1 LSGYDEQVYD
11 KPFDIKIWF
20 RLWPFI
26 KKYGWKLVAICLMM
40 GITAFIDIIMPV
52 YQKEAISRFILPGT
66 TEGLVPYAL
75 LYLGII
81 LFQALNV
88 IIFARLAMSSEMLIG
103 RDIRSA
109 LFRRL
114 QELSFSYYN
123 VTPVG
128 YILARVM
135 NDVNK
140 IASQMSWGVVD
151 IVWSLFYVVGVF
163 VTMLIVDVTL
173 GLMLMLLVP
182 VIAIATV
189 YFQKRILTANREVR
203 RQNSKMT
210 GAYNEGISGAR
221 TAKTLGVEDKNSDA
235 FEKIT
240 GKMYGYSVKASLLN
254 AVFVP
259 VVVFCS
265 SIAVA
270 LVLYYGG
277 NLTLQGLMD
286 FATFSLFIT
295 YAVSIFEPIQQFA
308 RIIADFISLQASI
321 ERVTDLLEKEPDIQ
335 DTPEVIE
342 KYGDSFHP
350 KKENWEPIKGDI
362 EFDHV
367 TFRYP
372 DGTENVLE
380 DFCLKVPAGTT
391 VAIVGETGAGKSTIV
406 NLACRF
412 FEPTSGRILIDG
424 RDYRERSMLWLHS
437 NLGYVLQSPHLF
449 SGTIRE
455 NIRYGNP
462 DATDEQVEAAAKL
475 VAADRVVEK
484 LDKGYD
490 SDVGEGGD
498 KLSTGEKQLISF
510 ARAVLNSP
518 PIFVLDEATSSIDTE
533 TEQLIQQAITK
544 LLEGRTSFV
553 VAHRLSTIRHADV
566 ILVVEDG
573 KIVERGTHDELME
586 KRGAYHDLYTRQF
599 MEELEKHSWQS

>member
-1 LSGYDEQVYD
+1 MSGYDEQTYD
-11 KPFDIKIWF
+11 KPFDLKVWA
-20 RLWPFI
+20 RLLPFL
-26 KKYGWKLVAICLMM
+26 KKYKWRLTFICLAMCV
-40 GITAFIDIIMPV
+40 TALIDILLPI
-52 YQKEAISRFILPGT
+52 YQKQAISQFILPKT
-66 TEGLVPYAL
+66 TDGLLDYAL
-75 LYLGII
+75 VYLGII
-81 LFQALNV
+81 LAEALTIV
-88 IIFARLAMSSEMLIG
+88 VFARLAMASEMMIG
-103 RDIRSA
+103 KDIRSA
-109 LFRRL
+109 LFKRL

-128 YILARVM
+128 YILARAM
-135 NDVNK
+135 NDVSK
-140 IASQMSWGVVD
+140 IASQMSWGLVD
-151 IVWSLFYVVGVF
+151 IFWSLFYVVGVF
-163 VTMLIVDVTL
+163 VAMLVIDFTMGILLFV
-173 GLMLMLLVP
+173 LVP
-182 VIAIATV
+182 FIAVATV
-189 YFQKRILTANREVR
+189 YFQKRILSANREVR
-203 RQNSKMT
+203 RQNSRMT

-221 TAKTLGVEDKNSDA
+221 TAKTLGVEDKNSDS
-235 FEKIT
+235 FEQIT
-240 GKMYGYSVKASLLN
+240 GRMYGYSVRAAILN

-265 SIAVA
+265 SLAVA

-277 NLTLQGLMD
+277 NLTLSGVMD

-295 YAVSIFEPIQQFA
+295 YAVSIFEPIQQLA
-308 RIIADFISLQASI
+308 RIAADFISLQASI
-321 ERVTDLLEKEPDIQ
+321 ERVTDLLEKEPDIA
-335 DTPEVIE
+335 DSPEVIE

-437 NLGYVLQSPHLF
+437 NLGYVLQNPHLF
-449 SGTIRE
+449 SGSVKD
-455 NIRYGNP
+455 NIRYGSPN
-462 DATDEQVEAAAKL
+462 ATDEQVEAAARL
-475 VAADRVVEK
+475 VSADRAVAR
-484 LDKGYD
+484 LDRGYD

-498 KLSTGEKQLISF
+498 RLSTGEKQLVSF
-510 ARAVLNSP
+510 ARAVLSSP

-544 LLEGRTSFV
+544 LLFGRTSFV

-566 ILVVEDG
+566 ILVVDDG
-573 KIVERGTHDELME
+573 KIAERGTHEELMAKHGIYCE
-586 KRGAYHDLYTRQF
+586 LYTRQF
-599 MEELEKHSWQS
+599 MEELESKSWE

>member
-1 LSGYDEQVYD
+1 MSGYDEQVYD

-437 NLGYVLQSPHLF
+437 NLGYVLQNPHLF

-462 DATDEQVEAAAKL
+462 DATDEQVEAATKL

>member
-1 LSGYDEQVYD
+1 MSGYDEQVYD

-437 NLGYVLQSPHLF
+437 NLGYVLQNPHLF

>member
-1 LSGYDEQVYD
+1 MSGYDEQTYD
-11 KPFDIKIWF
+11 KPFDLKIWAK
-20 RLWPFI
+20 LWPFLR
-26 KKYGWKLVAICLMM
+26 KYRWKLALICVMM
-40 GITAFIDIIMPV
+40 GATALIDILMPV
-52 YQKEAISRFILPGT
+52 YQKEAISRFIVPQT
-66 TEGLVPYAL
+66 AEGLVPYAL
-75 LYLGII
+75 IYLGII

-103 RDIRSA
+103 RDIRSSV
-109 LFRRL
+109 FRRL

-128 YILARVM
+128 YILARAM

-140 IASQMSWGVVD
+140 IASQMSWGIVD
-151 IVWSLFYVVGVF
+151 IFWSLFYVAGVF
-163 VTMLIVDVTL
+163 ITMLVVDLTL
-173 GLMLMLLVP
+173 GLLLMVLVP
-182 VIAIATV
+182 VIAVATV
-189 YFQKRILTANREVR
+189 YFQKRILNANREVR
-203 RQNSKMT
+203 RQNSRMT

-240 GKMYGYSVKASLLN
+240 GRMYGFSVKAAILN

-265 SIAVA
+265 SMAVA

-277 NLTLQGLMD
+277 NLTLSGLMD

-295 YAVSIFEPIQQFA
+295 YAVSIFEPIQQLA
-308 RIIADFISLQASI
+308 RIAAEFISLQASI
-321 ERVTDLLEKEPDIQ
+321 ERVTDLLEKEPDIK
-335 DTPEVIE
+335 DSPEVIE

-350 KKENWEPIKGDI
+350 KKENWEPIRGDI

-424 RDYRERSMLWLHS
+424 RDYKERSMLWLHS
-437 NLGYVLQSPHLF
+437 NLGYVLQNPHLF
-449 SGTIRE
+449 SGTVRD

-462 DATDEQVEAAAKL
+462 EATDEQVEAAAKL
-475 VAADRVVEK
+475 VAADRAVAK

-498 KLSTGEKQLISF
+498 RLSTGEKQLVSF
-510 ARAVLNSP
+510 ARAVLSSP

-533 TEQLIQQAITK
+533 TEQLIQQAITT

-566 ILVVEDG
+566 ILVVDDG

-586 KRGAYHDLYTRQF
+586 QGGVYHGLYTRQF
-599 MEELEKHSWQS
+599 LEELENRSWQ

>member
-1 LSGYDEQVYD
+1 MSGFDEQTYD
-11 KPFDIKIWF
+11 KPFDLKIWVKI
-20 RLWPFI
+20 LPFL
-26 KKYGWKLVAICLMM
+26 KKYKGMVVLIFVMM
-40 GITAFIDIIMPV
+40 GITALIDILVPV
-52 YQKEAISRFILPGT
+52 YQKEAISRFILPQT
-66 TEGLVPYAL
+66 TEGLIPYAL
-75 LYLGII
+75 VYLGII
-81 LFQALNV
+81 LSTALCV
-88 IIFARLAMSSEMLIG
+88 IVFTRLALSTEMLIG
-103 RDIRSA
+103 KDIRSA

-135 NDVNK
+135 NDVNR
-140 IASQMSWGVVD
+140 IASQLSWGVVD
-151 IVWSLFYVVGVF
+151 IVWALFYVSGVF
-163 VTMLIVDVTL
+163 ITMMVVDLTL
-173 GLMLMLLVP
+173 GLMLMVLVP
-182 VIAIATV
+182 VIAVATV
-189 YFQKRILTANREVR
+189 YFQKRILNANREVR
-203 RQNSKMT
+203 RQNSRMT

-221 TAKTLGVEDKNSDA
+221 TTKTLGVEDKSSDA

-240 GKMYGYSVKASLLN
+240 AKMYGYSVRAAMLN

-265 SIAVA
+265 SMAVA

-277 NLTLQGLMD
+277 NLTLSGVMD

-295 YAVSIFEPIQQFA
+295 YAVTIFEPIQQLA
-308 RIIADFISLQASI
+308 RIAADFISLQANI

-437 NLGYVLQSPHLF
+437 NLGYVLQNPHLF
-449 SGTIRE
+449 SGTIRD

-475 VAADRVVEK
+475 VAADRVVAK

-573 KIVERGTHDELME
+573 KIVERGTHEELMQ
-586 KRGAYHDLYTRQF
+586 KGGVYHDLYTRQF
-599 MEELEKHSWQS
+599 MEELEKHSWQ

>member
-1 LSGYDEQVYD
+1 LSGFDEQTYD
-11 KPFDIKIWF
+11 KPFDIRIWLKIG
-20 RLWPFI
+20 PFL
-26 KKYGWKLVAICLMM
+26 KKYAWRLVAICLTMS
-40 GITAFIDIIMPV
+40 ITALVDILIPV
-52 YQKEAISRFILPGT
+52 YQKEAISRFILPKT
-66 TEGLVPYAL
+66 TEGLPVYAL
-75 LYLGII
+75 VYVGII
-81 LFQALNV
+81 LFQALTTV
-88 IIFARLAMSSEMLIG
+88 VFTRLAMACEMRIG

-109 LFRRL
+109 LFRHL

-128 YILARVM
+128 YLLARVM

-151 IVWSLFYVVGVF
+151 IFWSLFYVVGVF
-163 VTMLIVDVTL
+163 VTMLIVDFKL

-182 VIAIATV
+182 VIAVATV
-189 YFQKRILTANREVR
+189 YFQKRILAANREVR
-203 RQNSKMT
+203 RQNSLMT

-221 TAKTLGVEDKNSDA
+221 TAKTLSVEDKSSDA
-235 FEKIT
+235 FAEIT
-240 GKMYGYSVKASLLN
+240 GKMYGYSVKAAMLN

-270 LVLYYGG
+270 VVLYYGG
-277 NLTLQGLMD
+277 NLTLKGLMD

-335 DTPEVIE
+335 DSPEVIE

-424 RDYRERSMLWLHS
+424 KDYRERSMLWLHS
-437 NLGYVLQSPHLF
+437 NLGYVLQNPHLF
-449 SGTIRE
+449 SGTIRD
-455 NIRYGNP
+455 NIRYGRP
-462 DATDEQVEAAAKL
+462 DATDEEVEAAAKL
-475 VAADRVVEK
+475 VSADRVVAR

-586 KRGAYHDLYTRQF
+586 KRGAYFELYTRQF
-599 MEELEKHSWQS
+599 MEELEKHSWQA

>member
-1 LSGYDEQVYD
+1 
-11 KPFDIKIWF
+11 
-20 RLWPFI
+20 
-26 KKYGWKLVAICLMM
+26 
-40 GITAFIDIIMPV
+40 
-52 YQKEAISRFILPGT
+52 
-66 TEGLVPYAL
+66 
-75 LYLGII
+75 
-81 LFQALNV
+81 
-88 IIFARLAMSSEMLIG
+88 
-103 RDIRSA
+103 
-109 LFRRL
+109 
-114 QELSFSYYN
+114 
-123 VTPVG
+123 VG
-128 YILARVM
+128 YLLARVM

-151 IVWSLFYVVGVF
+151 IFWSLFYVVGVF
-163 VTMLIVDVTL
+163 VTMLIVDFKL

-182 VIAIATV
+182 VIAVATV
-189 YFQKRILTANREVR
+189 YFQKRILAANREVR
-203 RQNSKMT
+203 RQNSLMT

-221 TAKTLGVEDKNSDA
+221 TAKTLSVEDKSSDA
-235 FEKIT
+235 FAEIT
-240 GKMYGYSVKASLLN
+240 GKMYGYSVKAAMLN

-270 LVLYYGG
+270 VVLYYGG
-277 NLTLQGLMD
+277 NLTLKGLMD

-335 DTPEVIE
+335 DSPEVIE

-424 RDYRERSMLWLHS
+424 KDYRERSMLWLHS
-437 NLGYVLQSPHLF
+437 NLGYVLQNPHLF
-449 SGTIRE
+449 SGSIRD
-455 NIRYGNP
+455 NIRYGRP
-462 DATDEQVEAAAKL
+462 DATDEEVEAAAKL
-475 VAADRVVEK
+475 VSADRVVAR

-586 KRGAYHDLYTRQF
+586 KRGAYFELYTRQF
-599 MEELEKHSWQS
+599 MEELEKHSWQA

>member
-1 LSGYDEQVYD
+1 
-11 KPFDIKIWF
+11 
-20 RLWPFI
+20 
-26 KKYGWKLVAICLMM
+26 
-40 GITAFIDIIMPV
+40 
-52 YQKEAISRFILPGT
+52 
-66 TEGLVPYAL
+66 
-75 LYLGII
+75 
-81 LFQALNV
+81 
-88 IIFARLAMSSEMLIG
+88 
-103 RDIRSA
+103 
-109 LFRRL
+109 
-114 QELSFSYYN
+114 
-123 VTPVG
+123 
-128 YILARVM
+128 
-135 NDVNK
+135 
-140 IASQMSWGVVD
+140 
-151 IVWSLFYVVGVF
+151 
-163 VTMLIVDVTL
+163 
-173 GLMLMLLVP
+173 
-182 VIAIATV
+182 
-189 YFQKRILTANREVR
+189 
-203 RQNSKMT
+203 
-210 GAYNEGISGAR
+210 
-221 TAKTLGVEDKNSDA
+221 
-235 FEKIT
+235 
-240 GKMYGYSVKASLLN
+240 MYGYSIKAAILN

-265 SIAVA
+265 SMAVA

-277 NLTLQGLMD
+277 NLTLSGLMD

-295 YAVSIFEPIQQFA
+295 YAVSIFEPIQQLA
-308 RIIADFISLQASI
+308 RIAADFISLQASI
-321 ERVTDLLEKEPDIQ
+321 ERVTDLLEKEPDIK
-335 DTPEVIE
+335 DSPEVAE

-424 RDYRERSMLWLHS
+424 RDYKERSMLWLHS
-437 NLGYVLQSPHLF
+437 NLGYVLQNPHLF
-449 SGTIRE
+449 SGTVRD

-462 DATDEQVEAAAKL
+462 SATDEQVEAAAKL
-475 VAADRVVEK
+475 VAADKAVAK

-498 KLSTGEKQLISF
+498 RLSTGEKQLVSF
-510 ARAVLNSP
+510 ARAVLSSP

-533 TEQLIQQAITK
+533 TEQLIQQAITT

-566 ILVVEDG
+566 ILVVDDG

-586 KRGAYHDLYTRQF
+586 QGGFITGFTPASSWKSWKTAPGSKQRGLWPAPPCDPWANPIKGGGIPCVLFALSGSGPARAARLFLDRRRQKPRLWLCLRPESVRF
-599 MEELEKHSWQS
+599 SRRMLKIILKIFFFYRNWENRGSRS

>member
-1 LSGYDEQVYD
+1 MSGYDEQVYD